1 MLSLLLTII
10 SVASGNSR
18 ITIVRRKKM
27 TAEKLRQKPIGI
39 LERRSLTINYNNH
52 KFEEH
57 YSLVKSKTGKYFI
70 GFSDDG
76 SYCSNV
82 VSENEMVNLINNRNY
97 SDREAIDIY
106 MQSPNLSCCMDVF

>member
-1 MLSLLLTII
+1 MLSLLVTMLTIALKI
-10 SVASGNSR
+10 SR

-27 TAEKLRQKPIGI
+27 TAEKLRQRPIGI
-39 LERRSLTINYNNH
+39 LEIRSFTINQNNH

-76 SYCSNV
+76 SYCSSV
-82 VSENEMVNLINNRNY
+82 VSENEMVNLINNKNY